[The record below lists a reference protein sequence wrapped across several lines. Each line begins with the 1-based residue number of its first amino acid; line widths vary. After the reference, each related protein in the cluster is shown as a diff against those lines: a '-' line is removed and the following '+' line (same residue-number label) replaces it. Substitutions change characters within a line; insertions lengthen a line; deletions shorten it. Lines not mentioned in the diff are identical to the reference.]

1 MIPNRTS
8 ESTELSIN
16 KGLNTIITK
25 DNKLKV
31 IYKEY
36 VVTTPVSNF
45 DITSPLF
52 LKLDE
57 SP

>member
-16 KGLNTIITK
+16 KGLNTTITK

-36 VVTTPVSNF
+36 VVTTPVSNV